1 MSLNLFIYKVLNTT
15 HLIGH
20 GYTMPI
26 SAAGLKSQEILASV
40 IEDTIDQIT
49 HGLLKFTLE
58 ISVRK

>member
-1 MSLNLFIYKVLNTT
+1 
-15 HLIGH
+15 
-20 GYTMPI
+20 MPI

-58 ISVRK
+58 ISVKK